1 MDAFWCAP
9 CAPTNYNNTGTV
21 TETPVTG
28 ALRAHQ
34 RITTSV
40 NRVFWCR
47 ILRCAP
53 CAPTNYN
60 CETRHIFAAATGAPR
75 AHQQITTPFPPE
87 CRPYGFWVRIKRTH
101 ELQLLLHRS
110 VRGLLRVRSV
120 RTNEL
125 QRALSVEN
133 HSVPKGAPCAR
144 PRITTSLVTTTT
156 TLVLGALRV
165 HQRITTLKGWGS
177 AAAPPGV
184 LRTHQRITTVISLP
198 SPTCWAGCA
207 SCAPTNY
214 NTRFWNS
221 FRQVFW
227 VRLVRTNEL
236 QHHACHPAQ
245 KQSGC
250 APCAPTNYNMYEVF
264 KTPARLRGAL
274 RAHQR
279 ITTSIEK
286 AQQTPAQGCAP
297 CTPTNYNRKF
307 ISVIL

>member
-1 MDAFWCAP
+1 MSDFAVRSMRTNELQLRDTPHLCGGYRCAS
-9 CAPTNYNNTGTV
+9 CAPTNYNAFSARVQAIWILGAHKTHPRITTTASPVRPWTV
-21 TETPVTG
+21 AG

-34 RITTSV
+34 RITT
-40 NRVFWCR
+40 
-47 ILRCAP
+47 P
-53 CAPTNYN
+53 CVSSGTKT
-60 CETRHIFAAATGAPR
+60 E
-75 AHQQITTPFPPE
+75 
-87 CRPYGFWVRIKRTH
+87 W
-101 ELQLLLHRS
+101 
-110 VRGLLRVRSV
+110 VRSV
-120 RTNEL
+120 HTNEL